1 MRYFNCSLEKKKE
14 KKKEKKVKFWP
25 LEGKFDLGGQRSE
38 NEKCVELTIE
48 AAYKIW
54 WRYLYWFYS
63 YFNCSLNVKKRSS
76 FDLLTGSLTL
86 EVKGQKMKYV
96 WNWPVK
102 LYIKFGEDI
111 SIGSKVISIV
121 LLISYRRTDGQTDGR
136 TDGRT
141 DGWTDKVSHRGAPL
155 LKILWIFQMEKRGTQ
170 NQVIWTWLWQSYCTF
185 STNIDDILF

>member
-1 MRYFNCSLEKKKE
+1 MFDLGGQRSKNEICVELTCEAVYKIWWRYLYWFKSYFNCSHNSYRQN
-14 KKKEKKVKFWP
+14 VKFWP
-25 LEGKFDLGGQRSE
+25 FDKMFDLGGQRSE
-38 NEKCVELTIE
+38 NEKCVELTCE

-63 YFNCSLNVKKRSS
+63 YFNCSPNVKKRSS
-76 FDLLTGSLTL
+76 FDLLTESLTL

-121 LLISYRRTDGQTDGR
+121 LLISYRRTDRR
-136 TDGRT
+136 TDG
-141 DGWTDKVSHRGAPL
+141 
-155 LKILWIFQMEKRGTQ
+155 
-170 NQVIWTWLWQSYCTF
+170 QSE
-185 STNIDDILF
+185 S